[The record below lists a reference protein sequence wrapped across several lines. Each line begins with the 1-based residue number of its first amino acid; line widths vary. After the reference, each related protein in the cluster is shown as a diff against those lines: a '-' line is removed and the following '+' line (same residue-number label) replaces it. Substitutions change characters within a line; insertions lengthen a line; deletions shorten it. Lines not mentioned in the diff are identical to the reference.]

1 MFSLHRFNQTRKRLK
16 QKATLGSLF
25 VVILIFGLFFE
36 AYMHNFNL
44 VYILLFFVFSF
55 ALIASPL
62 GIMNFSGIELR
73 LERTDRLFAKESSM
87 VYFSLYANKT
97 SDSFALSFG
106 CNESKTFLSAL
117 SAGQKQ
123 ILSIPLTPKSRGSF
137 EIQNCSLES
146 LFPLG
151 TIRFV
156 WKFPEKFHALVYP
169 QPKGISLEAFL
180 RRQQSSFGEEND
192 FEGIT
197 VHSGV
202 IHLSKIHWPS
212 VAKGITAIKKFAYEV
227 PLEHL
232 FFDFSAAGKND
243 EERLSQLT
251 LWVLD
256 CEKQALPF
264 KIQMPGEVLDSKRS
278 SIDEIL
284 GKLAAY

>member
-16 QKATLGSLF
+16 QKATLGSLL
-25 VVILIFGLFFE
+25 VVIIIFGLFFE

-44 VYILLFFVFSF
+44 VYILLFFIFSF

-62 GIMNFSGIELR
+62 GIMNFSGLNLK
-73 LERTDRLFAKESSM
+73 LERTDRLFAKERSLA
-87 VYFSLYANKT
+87 YFSLYADKI
-97 SDSFALSFG
+97 SDSYALSFH
-106 CNESKTFLSAL
+106 CDVSNTFIPSL
-117 SAGQKQ
+117 SAGETK
-123 ILSIPLTPKSRGSF
+123 ILSIPLIPSSRGMF
-137 EIQNCSLES
+137 EIQGCSLES
-146 LFPLG
+146 LFPLA

-156 WKFPEKFHALVYP
+156 QKFPDRFQTVVYP

-180 RRQQSSFGEEND
+180 RRQQSRFGEESD

-197 VHSGV
+197 VHSGM

-212 VAKGITAIKKFAYEV
+212 VAKGITAIKKFTYEV

-232 FFDFSAAGKND
+232 FFDFWGSGSND

-251 LWVLD
+251 LWVLA
-256 CEKQALPF
+256 CEKQHLPF
-264 KIQMPGEVLDSKRS
+264 KIQMPGEVLDAKRS